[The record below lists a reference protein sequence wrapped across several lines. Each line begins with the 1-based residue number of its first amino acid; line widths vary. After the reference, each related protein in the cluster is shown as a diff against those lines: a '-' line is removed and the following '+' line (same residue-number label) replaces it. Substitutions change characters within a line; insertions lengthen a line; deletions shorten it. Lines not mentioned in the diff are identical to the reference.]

1 MKKKFQTKFNKDYE
15 MTSFKYKSLLLLGLL
30 VLTHCGQKKSNNE
43 SDNKGDIKE
52 GLHADGG
59 TWGVKLSEKTDEND
73 SIYILL
79 IGDSILG
86 GYRKQ
91 VAENLEGLSVDTWMT
106 GKHLNSDGL
115 IDELKAV
122 ITQRK
127 YVVIHFNIGLHGWQK
142 GRIPE
147 GQYVPLLE
155 NYVRTLREFAP
166 QAKLIW
172 ASTTPV
178 TEEGTPILNKEIN
191 PTIIERNALAAEVMK
206 KNGVVVNDLY
216 TVVVNRL
223 DLARLDRFHWNA
235 AGYQIMANQILENIK
250 KSNETYNNSY

>member
-1 MKKKFQTKFNKDYE
+1 MNH
-15 MTSFKYKSLLLLGLL
+15 SISKYNLLMFLLI
-30 VLTHCGQKKSNNE
+30 VLSQCGEVSAQEN
-43 SDNKGDIKE
+43 DNKEDQKE

-59 TWGVKLSEKTDEND
+59 TWGFKPGSDIGEND
-73 SIYILL
+73 SVCVLL
-79 IGDSILG
+79 IGDSILK
-86 GYRKQ
+86 GYGSLVKDSLKS
-91 VAENLEGLSVDTWMT
+91 ATNVDMWVT

-115 IDELKAV
+115 IEELQEYV
-122 ITQRK
+122 SRRK
-127 YVVIHFNIGLHGWQK
+127 YAVIHFNIGLHGWQD

-155 NYVRTLREFAP
+155 RYVHALKKYAP

-178 TEEGTPILNKEIN
+178 TEQGVAELNKEIN

-206 KNGVVVNDLY
+206 RNDIVVNDLY
-216 TVVVNRL
+216 SIVVGRL

-235 AGYQIMANQILENIK
+235 DAYQMMSSQI
-250 KSNETYNNSY
+250 SNAITDEIEK